1 MKTNEIMKSV
11 SGTVHKVGFKL
22 QKKSPE
28 ILVAVGIIGV
38 VTSAVMACKA
48 TTKAGKLMEETKE
61 ALDNIHEAEESGVT
75 KAGETY
81 SKDDCKKDLTI
92 AYVQAG
98 VKFVKLYG
106 PSVVLGAMSITSI
119 LASHNIL
126 KKRNVALAAAY
137 AAVDKSFKDYRGR
150 VLERFGEQVEK
161 ELRYGI
167 KAQEI
172 EKTVTDEKGKEKT
185 VTYRQLFANK
195 LQLQAM
201 LSYYKAY
208 ELVDNEE

>member
-126 KKRNVALAAAY
+126 KKRNVALAAAMRRWTSPSRII
-137 AAVDKSFKDYRGR
+137 AAACWSGSVSRWR
-150 VLERFGEQVEK
+150 RSC
-161 ELRYGI
+161 
-167 KAQEI
+167 A
-172 EKTVTDEKGKEKT
+172 TVSRPRRLK
-185 VTYRQLFANK
+185 RR
-195 LQLQAM
+195 
-201 LSYYKAY
+201 
-208 ELVDNEE
+208 